1 MPLFP
6 VSVLLLQPPAHIHLI
21 CRGEKMI
28 IKKINKVEQRAGSRK
43 RDRERNLHM
52 RQQYSGAQLIY
63 QDRS

>member
-28 IKKINKVEQRAGSRK
+28 IKKKGGTKSRQQK
-43 RDRERNLHM
+43 ERRRERNLHM

>member
-6 VSVLLLQPPAHIHLI
+6 VSVLLLQPPAYIHLI

-43 RDRERNLHM
+43 RDGERE
-52 RQQYSGAQLIY
+52 IFT
-63 QDRS
+63 